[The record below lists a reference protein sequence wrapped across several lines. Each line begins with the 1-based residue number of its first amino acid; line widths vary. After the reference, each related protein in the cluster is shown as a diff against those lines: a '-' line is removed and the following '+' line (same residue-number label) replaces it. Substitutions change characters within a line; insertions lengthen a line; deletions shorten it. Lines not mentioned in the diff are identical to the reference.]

1 MDAQSLAL
9 EAERLLKDTVLQM
22 ALRAMRDEAHFML
35 VHAKPDDQ
43 VAIMQAQQ
51 TVKVVDGF
59 NEIFRRHIVAL
70 ENSGSEIG

>member
-22 ALRAMRDEAHFML
+22 ALKAMRDEAFDML
-35 VHAKPDDQ
+35 VRAEPNDQ

-51 TVKVVDGF
+51 TVKIIDGF

>member
-1 MDAQSLAL
+1 
-9 EAERLLKDTVLQM
+9 M
-22 ALRAMRDEAHFML
+22 ALKAMRDEAFDML
-35 VHAKPDDQ
+35 VRAEPNDQ

-51 TVKVVDGF
+51 TVKIIDGF